1 MKLTYRPE
9 IDGLRA
15 EEKVLIIGGDGQIG
29 SKLYSYLK
37 KKYI

>member
-15 EEKVLIIGGDGQIG
+15 IAIL
-29 SKLYSYLK
+29 STLLK
-37 KKYI
+37 FTSINKI